1 MLSQQEID
9 THQVCNTE
17 AMRGR
22 HLLFFSKLAGS
33 LNYQD
38 RLQVFNKRFLDL
50 VSSGNL
56 PAVDDLIDIVV
67 RLLVV
72 ELFHVEHAGYVVL

>member
-1 MLSQQEID
+1 M
-9 THQVCNTE
+9 N
-17 AMRGR
+17 
-22 HLLFFSKLAGS
+22 K
-33 LNYQD
+33 
-38 RLQVFNKRFLDL
+38 LQVFYKRILDL

-56 PAVDDLIDIVV
+56 PAVNDLIDIVV

>member
-9 THQVCNTE
+9 THHKYVIQRQCVVVNSFPNS
-17 AMRGR
+17 A
-22 HLLFFSKLAGS
+22 AS
-33 LNYQD
+33 LNFKNK
-38 RLQVFNKRFLDL
+38 LQVFYKRFLDL

-67 RLLVV
+67 RFLVV